1 MHVFISWSG
10 KRSRTVATALRTWLR
25 APLSPEVETS
35 LSSVDITTGE
45 QWDTELRKAL
55 AESSFGIICLTEEAL
70 RSPWVVFEA
79 GALGK
84 ISPVACVA
92 PYLIGLSLHD
102 KTFPNP
108 SGGIRQPRPRGKAH
122 GPWSNRSTSASR
134 QHDAGARISGGASPE
149 RGRASSEFWMTFRH
163 RSRGRICRPTSC
175 SLFWRVAMPSEA
187 RKALC
192 FRIIL
197 RRARQPRTAI
207 DGTFVLSEFRSKADR
222 DVTESELYY
231 RLEQLRLLGLI
242 SKKPSLTPRSTDTT

>member
-25 APLSPEVETS
+25 APLSPEVETW

-84 ISPVACVA
+84 ISSVACVA

-102 KTFPNP
+102 VPEPFRRYQATQATREGTWTLVESINKRLKVT
-108 SGGIRQPRPRGKAH
+108 RRK
-122 GPWSNRSTSASR
+122 SA
-134 QHDAGARISGGASPE
+134 D
-149 RGRASSEFWMTFRH
+149 
-163 RSRGRICRPTSC
+163 
-175 SLFWRVAMPSEA
+175 
-187 RKALC
+187 
-192 FRIIL
+192 L
-197 RRARQPRTAI
+197 RRRFRQSVAAPPANP
-207 DGTFVLSEFRSKADR
+207 G
-222 DVTESELYY
+222 
-231 RLEQLRLLGLI
+231 
-242 SKKPSLTPRSTDTT
+242 